1 VPTVF
6 DSCHGSKRGNHD
18 EDSYNGKVICDAE
31 GATRNAG
38 ESDKNIKANGNSD
51 RDSDSECAAE
61 RSSLGGSP
69 GASIVETNKDS
80 YSYRK
85 DKDSDS
91 ESADDAN
98 VK

>member
-51 RDSDSECAAE
+51 REGEGENHDSVCENEGDGDS
-61 RSSLGGSP
+61 
-69 GASIVETNKDS
+69 NKDGPPACAFP
-80 YSYRK
+80 RR
-85 DKDSDS
+85 
-91 ESADDAN
+91 
-98 VK
+98 